1 MRKATITFLIISLLI
16 FAAILVKQ
24 QFYDSNYKLESA
36 ETEVSE
42 LSSNDALKN
51 GDIIFQT

>member
-42 LSSNDALKN
+42 L
-51 GDIIFQT
+51 